1 MKKKL
6 FSTFLAFSLLL
17 SGVTVAAA
25 DTTHDS
31 QTYQTYDLPHQH

>member
-1 MKKKL
+1 MKKRFL
-6 FSTFLAFSLLL
+6 STFLAFSLLL

-25 DTTHDS
+25 ETTYDS